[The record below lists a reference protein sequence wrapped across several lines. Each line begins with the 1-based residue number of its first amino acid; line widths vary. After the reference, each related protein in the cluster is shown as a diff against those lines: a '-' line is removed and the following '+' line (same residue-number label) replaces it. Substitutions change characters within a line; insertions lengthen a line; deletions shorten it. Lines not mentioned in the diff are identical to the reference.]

1 MGCLLSCCS
10 GTEEDDNGE
19 YGPNTP
25 LLSDC
30 NTQIPTGNSDDY
42 NYTNNMAH
50 SLPRQNDETSKL
62 SKILTD
68 FAEEIIDIS
77 VVDHL
82 DTLEQ
87 QEVNEKT
94 ALYTQKLNANGGRIV
109 RDNSTE
115 IPVLDNLTMRQIND
129 QIQNSNIS
137 DSDRT
142 LICRVSKQME
152 SMMGSM
158 RVEQSEDTR
167 EMVVTLTGDNLGGA
181 GGE

>member
-1 MGCLLSCCS
+1 M
-10 GTEEDDNGE
+10 
-19 YGPNTP
+19 
-25 LLSDC
+25 
-30 NTQIPTGNSDDY
+30 
-42 NYTNNMAH
+42 
-50 SLPRQNDETSKL
+50 
-62 SKILTD
+62 TD

-129 QIQNSNIS
+129 QIQNSNIRLQQN
-137 DSDRT
+137 D
-142 LICRVSKQME
+142 LIQTIRIFE
-152 SMMGSM
+152 N
-158 RVEQSEDTR
+158 DY
-167 EMVVTLTGDNLGGA
+167 L
-181 GGE
+181 